1 MVRDSLRFT
10 EDFIILEFLGVTV
23 DFFLGTRA
31 VVGLERLCFDETLLE
46 RQSSQSSVLLRS
58 TFALGIDD
66 NG

>member
-31 VVGLERLCFDETLLE
+31 VVGLKRLCFDETLLE
-46 RQSSQSSVLLRS
+46 RSSQSSVLLRS